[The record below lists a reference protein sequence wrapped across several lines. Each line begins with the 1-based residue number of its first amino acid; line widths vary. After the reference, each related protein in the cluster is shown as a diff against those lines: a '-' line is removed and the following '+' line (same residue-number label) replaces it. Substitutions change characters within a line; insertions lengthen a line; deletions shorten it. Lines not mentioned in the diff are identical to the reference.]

1 MTLLVFIIISYIL
14 LSLSLRKLFEKAG
27 VDPTKALIPGVN
39 FMEWAKLIGRP
50 KWWALL
56 LLIPIVNIFI
66 YAGMCVDM
74 VRSFKRYDFKD
85 SALAV
90 LYAPLAFFFV
100 GKEQGDKYDGP
111 TLEKEAA
118 YQNKIEAAIK
128 ADDRMELKKLMAK
141 NPYQKG
147 AIREWVEA
155 IVFAVFAAAFIR
167 MFLIEAYVIPTSSME
182 GSLLVG
188 DYLFVSKA
196 HYGIRTPE
204 TVAMIPLLH
213 NRIPQLGTESYLE
226 SPSIPS
232 VRLPALES
240 IDKND
245 PVVFNYPEGD
255 SVYVIPG
262 RTWSIYDKKRN
273 AIPANAAM
281 AIDQGRFPLVTRPI
295 DKMDHYIKRCVATP
309 GDSLQ
314 IIDRQLYING
324 QPAKN
329 PTNVQFRYLVKH
341 KNGPI
346 SERKFDD
353 WGISPEDR
361 IFYNDG
367 TSQASDVHKML
378 VLSEAQKKEIQAMD
392 ASIEI
397 IPNDMYSVTLP
408 EGLEPGALQK
418 WDIDNSNLRYRSNTG
433 LVMTLKKSQVDSL
446 RANGITV
453 SYNFETARLF
463 PHDPANFPN
472 NSVDNYGP
480 IYVPA
485 KGATVVIT
493 PETIAPYKR
502 IISVYE
508 KNDLRI
514 NNGRVYINDKETTSY
529 TFQQDYY
536 WMMGDNRHNSED
548 SRVWGFVPHNHVV
561 GKPLFIW
568 FSTKNG
574 NAGNGI
580 NWDRIFSS
588 ADKQ

>member
-1 MTLLVFIIISYIL
+1 MSILIFILISYVL
-14 LSLSLRKLFEKAG
+14 LSFALRKVFTKAG
-27 VDPTKALIPGVN
+27 VDANKALIPGVN
-39 FMEWAKLIGRP
+39 FTEWCTIIGRP

-74 VRSFKRYDFKD
+74 VRSFKKYDFKD

-90 LYAPLAFFFV
+90 LYAPLSFFLI
-100 GKEQGDKYDGP
+100 GKEPGDKYDGP

-118 YQNKIEAAIK
+118 YQASIEEAYK
-128 ADDRMELKKLMAK
+128 ADDRLQLKRLMAK
-141 NPYQKG
+141 NPYQKS
-147 AIREWVEA
+147 AVREWTEA
-155 IVFAVFAAAFIR
+155 IFFAVFAAAFIR

-204 TVAMIPLLH
+204 TIAMIPLLH
-213 NRIPQLGTESYLE
+213 NRLPIMDAESYLE
-226 SPSIPS
+226 TPSISP
-232 VRLPALES
+232 VRLPAIET

-262 RTWSIYDKKRN
+262 RTWSIYDKRRN
-273 AIPANAAM
+273 AIPNQTAA
-281 AIDQGRFPLVTRPI
+281 AIDRGRYELVTRPI

-324 QPAKN
+324 KAAKN

-341 KNGPI
+341 KGPL
-346 SERKFDD
+346 SERNFSD
-353 WGISPEDR
+353 WGISPEDQLY
-361 IFYNDG
+361 YNDG
-367 TSQASDVHKML
+367 TNPASETHKML
-378 VLSEAQKKEIQAMD
+378 VLSEAQKEKIKTMD
-392 ASIEI
+392 PSIEI
-397 IPNDMYSVTLP
+397 IPNDMYWVNLP
-408 EGLEPGALQK
+408 AGMDRAILQTWGVDEG
-418 WDIDNSNLRYRSNTG
+418 NLRFGNGSRLMY
-433 LVMTLKKSQVDSL
+433 TLKKEQADSL
-446 RANGITV
+446 RANGISV
-453 SYNFETARLF
+453 AYNYETARLF
-463 PHDPANFPN
+463 PHDPDNFKN

-480 IYVPA
+480 LYVPK
-485 KGATVVIT
+485 KGATVIIT
-493 PETIAPYKR
+493 PETIAPYRR

-514 NNGRVYINDKETTSY
+514 ANGRVYINDEETTQY

-548 SRVWGFVPHNHVV
+548 SRVWGFVPHSHVV

-568 FSTKNG
+568 FSTKEG
-574 NAGNGI
+574 SAAKGI
-580 NWDRIFSS
+580 NWNRIFSS

>member
-1 MTLLVFIIISYIL
+1 MTILIFLVISYIL
-14 LSLSLRKLFEKAG
+14 LSLSLRKVFEKAG
-27 VDPTKALIPGVN
+27 VAPNKALIPGVN
-39 FMEWAKLIGRP
+39 FMEWCKLIGRP
-50 KWWALL
+50 KWWAAL

-66 YAGMCVDM
+66 FTGMCVDL
-74 VRSFKRYDFKD
+74 VRSFKKYDFKD

-90 LYAPLAFFFV
+90 LYAPLSFYLL
-100 GKEQGDKYDGP
+100 GKEDGDKYDGP
-111 TLEKEAA
+111 TLEKEAE
-118 YQNKIEAAIK
+118 YQAKIEEAYK
-128 ADDRMELKKLMAK
+128 NDDRLQLKRLLAK
-141 NPYQKG
+141 NPYQKSSV
-147 AIREWVEA
+147 REWTEA

-213 NRIPQLGTESYLE
+213 NRIPVLDAESYLE
-226 SPSIPS
+226 SPKLNAH
-232 VRLPALES
+232 RLPAIET

-273 AIPANAAM
+273 AIPQSAAK

-341 KNGPI
+341 QGPI
-346 SERKFDD
+346 SERNFAD
-353 WGISPEDR
+353 WGISNEDKLY
-361 IFYNDG
+361 YNDG
-367 TSQASDVHKML
+367 TTPASENHKML
-378 VLSEAQKKEIQAMD
+378 VLSEEQKKKIKEMD
-392 ASIEI
+392 PNIEI
-397 IPNDMYSVTLP
+397 IPNDMYSVQLP
-408 EGLEPGALQK
+408 ENMDFAVLQT
-418 WDIDNSNLRYRSNTG
+418 WGVDRGNLRYAQGDVLT
-433 LVMTLKKSQVDSL
+433 LTLKKNQADSL
-446 RANGITV
+446 RANGATV
-453 SYNFETARLF
+453 EYKYETERLF
-463 PHDPANFPN
+463 PHDPANFQN

-480 IYVPA
+480 LYVPK
-485 KGATVVIT
+485 KGATVIVT
-493 PETIAPYKR
+493 PETIAPYHR
-502 IISVYE
+502 IIDVYE
-508 KNDLRI
+508 NNDLRI
-514 NNGRVYINDKETTSY
+514 ANGRVYINGEETTQY

-548 SRVWGFVPHNHVV
+548 SRVWGFVPHSHVV

-568 FSTKNG
+568 FSTRNG
-574 NAGNGI
+574 NAREGI

>member
-1 MTLLVFIIISYIL
+1 MTILIFLVISYIL
-14 LSLSLRKLFEKAG
+14 LSLTLRKVFEKAG
-27 VDPTKALIPGVN
+27 VEPNKALIPGVN
-39 FMEWAKLIGRP
+39 FMEWCKIIGRP
-50 KWWALL
+50 KWWAAL

-66 YAGMCVDM
+66 FTGMCVDM
-74 VRSFKRYDFKD
+74 VRSFKKYDFKD

-90 LYAPLAFFFV
+90 LYAPLSFYLL
-100 GKEQGDKYDGP
+100 GKEPGDKYDGP
-111 TLEKEAA
+111 TLVKEAA
-118 YQNKIEAAIK
+118 YQESIMEAHK
-128 ADDRMELKKLMAK
+128 NDDRLQLKKLLAK
-141 NPYQKG
+141 NPYQKSS
-147 AIREWVEA
+147 IREWTEA

-213 NRIPQLGTESYLE
+213 NRVPVLDAESYLE
-226 SPSIPS
+226 SPKLKAR
-232 VRLPALES
+232 RLPAIET

-262 RTWSIYDKKRN
+262 RTWSVYDKKRN
-273 AIPANAAM
+273 AIPQNAAQ
-281 AIDQGRFPLVTRPI
+281 AIDRGRYPLVTRPI

-341 KNGPI
+341 QGPI
-346 SERKFDD
+346 SDRNFGD
-353 WGISPEDR
+353 WGISNEDKLY
-361 IFYNDG
+361 YNDG
-367 TSQASDVHKML
+367 SEASDNHKML
-378 VLSEAQKKEIQAMD
+378 VLSEAQKEKLMEMD
-392 ASIEI
+392 PNIEI
-397 IPNDMYSVTLP
+397 IPNDMYSVQLP
-408 EGLEPGALQK
+408 ESLDFPVLQT
-418 WDIDNSNLRYRSNTG
+418 WGIDRGNLRYAQGDVLT
-433 LVMTLKKSQVDSL
+433 LTLKKDQVDSL
-446 RANGITV
+446 RAKGASV
-453 SYNFETARLF
+453 AYKYETERLF
-463 PHDPANFPN
+463 PHDPANFKN

-480 IYVPA
+480 LYVPK
-485 KGATVVIT
+485 KGASVIIT
-493 PETIAPYKR
+493 PKTIAPYRR

-514 NNGRVYINDKETTSY
+514 ANGRIYINGKETTQY

-548 SRVWGFVPHNHVV
+548 SRVWGFVPHSHVV

-568 FSTKNG
+568 FSTRNG
-574 NAGNGI
+574 NARDGI

>member
-1 MTLLVFIIISYIL
+1 MGILIFIIISYIL
-14 LSLSLRKLFEKAG
+14 LSLSLRKVFEKAG
-27 VDPTKALIPGVN
+27 VSPTKALIPGVN

-50 KWWALL
+50 KWWAFLL
-56 LLIPIVNIFI
+56 LVPIVNIFI
-66 YAGMCVDM
+66 YAGMCVDL
-74 VRSFKRYDFKD
+74 VRSFKKYDFVD

-90 LYAPLAFFFV
+90 VYAPLSFFKL
-100 GKEQGDKYDGP
+100 GSNKDDKYDGP

-118 YQNKIEAAIK
+118 YQAEMEAAHK
-128 ADDRMELKKLMAK
+128 ADDRLKLKRLMAK
-141 NPYQKG
+141 NPYQKN
-147 AIREWVEA
+147 AVREWAEA

-204 TVAMIPLLH
+204 TIAMIPLLH
-213 NRIPQLGTESYLE
+213 NRIPSLNTESYLE
-226 SPSIPS
+226 TPSISS
-232 VRLPALES
+232 VRLPAIET

-255 SVYVIPG
+255 SVYVTPG
-262 RTWSIYDKKRN
+262 RTWSVYDKRRKS
-273 AIPANAAM
+273 IPPNTIT
-281 AIDQGRFPLVTRPI
+281 AIDKGRYDLVTRPI
-295 DKMDHYIKRCVATP
+295 DKMDHYIKRCVATA

-324 QPAKN
+324 QPAEN

-341 KNGPI
+341 KGPL
-346 SERKFDD
+346 SERNFDD

-361 IFYNDG
+361 LYYNDG
-367 TSQASDVHKML
+367 TNPVSDTHKML
-378 VLSEAQKKEIQAMD
+378 VLSEEQKEKIKAMD
-392 ASIEI
+392 PSIEI
-397 IPNDMYSVTLP
+397 IPNDMYWVELP
-408 EGLEPGALQK
+408 EGV
-418 WDIDNSNLRYRSNTG
+418 DRSILRVYGVDEGNVRYGNG
-433 LVMTLKKSQVDSL
+433 NRFMMTLKKAQVDSL
-446 RANGITV
+446 KGNGIKV
-453 SYNFETARLF
+453 DYNFETERLF
-463 PHDPANFPN
+463 PHDPENFKD

-480 IYVPA
+480 LYVPA
-485 KGATVVIT
+485 KGASVIIT
-493 PETIAPYKR
+493 PNTIAPYKR

-508 KNDLRI
+508 NNDLKI
-514 NNGRVYINDKETTSY
+514 ENGRVYINGKETTTY

-548 SRVWGFVPHNHVV
+548 SRVWGFVPHDHVV

-568 FSTKNG
+568 FSTKDG
-574 NAGNGI
+574 SAAKGI